1 MTSLATLGALL
12 ALTVSWGGCSSARE
26 PRENAG
32 DYASARVRDL
42 VDVVSVRVG
51 VGPGLLIR
59 AQATR
64 WLALGVGSIG
74 PSNSW
79 ARYRLEPRF
88 VGWKRR
94 EGGTWIEVRREVGIS
109 TFYVCEATGE
119 RLGGNIESF
128 GVDARA
134 DDDFSAEAYALL
146 VGLAVDFSPVEAY
159 DFVAGLFTGDPCG
172 DDLSIDPAGIDP
184 AQDGP

>member
-1 MTSLATLGALL
+1 M
-12 ALTVSWGGCSSARE
+12 RE
-26 PRENAG
+26 PRDDSA
-32 DYASARVRDL
+32 DYALARVRDL
-42 VDVVSVRVG
+42 TDVVSVRIG
-51 VGPGLLIR
+51 FGPGLLIR

-64 WLALGVGSIG
+64 WIALGVGSIG
-74 PSNSW
+74 PANSW

-128 GVDARA
+128 GADSRA

-146 VGLAVDFSPVEAY
+146 LGVAVDFSPIEAY

-172 DDLSIDPAGIDP
+172 DDAPLDLQRVDP
-184 AQDGP
+184 